1 MAPYSAN
8 IYKESEIVPHLSKLI
23 LANIHI
29 DRWVFKMEGE
39 GGGRGIAY
47 FDITSIKPLNK
58 IRKKANQLESEVL
71 FVMVQRLLIQMLPK
85 KLKIVK
91 SSLYRD
97 FSEFINTF
105 IKRGGVIEAS
115 PSILQKNMGFPG
127 FSFILE
133 PDGTLEFVSSFEKLN
148 ASLMNPCGYQI
159 P

>member
-1 MAPYSAN
+1 
-8 IYKESEIVPHLSKLI
+8 
-23 LANIHI
+23 
-29 DRWVFKMEGE
+29 MEGE
-39 GGGRGIAY
+39 SGGRGIAY
-47 FDITSIKPLNK
+47 LDISSIKPLNK
-58 IRKKANQLESEVL
+58 IRKKINQLESEVL
-71 FVMVQRLLIQMLPK
+71 FVMVQRLLIQKLPK

-159 P
+159 PQHSLPHIDVLIFITKSSKI